1 MKIRLRA
8 LAVLAAAGLC
18 LGAGGTALA
27 AEGPL
32 PAAARAVGTFEELK
46 AALAAPGSDDIVLTG
61 TIQVTE
67 LLPVN
72 GEKTLSAQ
80 GGGLTRAAGAT
91 GGLLA
96 VQPGA
101 SLTLENLQIDGNRAA
116 GAASAAL
123 VQVGAPA
130 TLTLASGCTLQNSLV
145 QGAGTTGGGV
155 FATGTGATV
164 AVQEGALVQNC
175 SCTGRGGGGLA
186 LTQGAQLNMSGGSVS
201 QNSVANYGGG
211 VYLLDA
217 GFSMSGGELTGNSA
231 ASGGGV
237 ALFGS
242 AVDPVAGRAQLSL
255 LGSARIAGNSA
266 ATTGG
271 TEVGYGGGVYQAG
284 GNLVIDSPEAVVEE
298 NAAAKEGGGLY
309 LTYYSTSPYPEGI
322 LSLKQGTVQRN
333 TALYWGGGISSR
345 EGLLR
350 MSGGL
355 VAENRVLTTEET
367 TASGTFY
374 GGGGISAETATGFGG
389 VGQVELTGGTIRQNS
404 AENCYG
410 GGLFCWG
417 SNDTDTPPLL
427 AGTDI
432 LQNSAKYGGGI
443 ANAGRASSQNDT
455 VLRMTGGRVEENTA
469 TVDGGGVYN
478 AEMPYFTRPTA
489 DKVQVQFLFEGGSIR
504 QNSAG
509 GLGGGVYNAR
519 GRTPANPN
527 DRQTSVGRM
536 AFIMSDAA
544 LLYDNTAGTGG
555 DDAWN
560 DNGVM
565 VLRRSYGPNSQGQP
579 FAGWFTDDPDHRYTV
594 GDTALAPDSSLLN
607 RTGEELSSLT
617 GGFAEDSAVE
627 PYGLKAVWDATVPP
641 GPGIDSIW
649 LILGGLILLFTLLA
663 ALLCCRRP
671 QRDCSCRK

>member
-32 PAAARAVGTFEELK
+32 PATARAVGTFEELK

-91 GGLLA
+91 SGLLA

-201 QNSVANYGGG
+201 QNSAANYGGG

-242 AVDPVAGRAQLSL
+242 AVDPAAGRAQLSL

-271 TEVGYGGGVYQAG
+271 TEEGYGGGVYQAG

-309 LTYYSTSPYPEGI
+309 LTY
-322 LSLKQGTVQRN
+322 
-333 TALYWGGGISSR
+333 
-345 EGLLR
+345 
-350 MSGGL
+350 
-355 VAENRVLTTEET
+355 
-367 TASGTFY
+367 
-374 GGGGISAETATGFGG
+374 
-389 VGQVELTGGTIRQNS
+389 
-404 AENCYG
+404 
-410 GGLFCWG
+410 
-417 SNDTDTPPLL
+417 
-427 AGTDI
+427 
-432 LQNSAKYGGGI
+432 
-443 ANAGRASSQNDT
+443 
-455 VLRMTGGRVEENTA
+455 
-469 TVDGGGVYN
+469 
-478 AEMPYFTRPTA
+478 
-489 DKVQVQFLFEGGSIR
+489 
-504 QNSAG
+504 
-509 GLGGGVYNAR
+509 
-519 GRTPANPN
+519 
-527 DRQTSVGRM
+527 
-536 AFIMSDAA
+536 
-544 LLYDNTAGTGG
+544 
-555 DDAWN
+555 
-560 DNGVM
+560 
-565 VLRRSYGPNSQGQP
+565 
-579 FAGWFTDDPDHRYTV
+579 
-594 GDTALAPDSSLLN
+594 
-607 RTGEELSSLT
+607 
-617 GGFAEDSAVE
+617 
-627 PYGLKAVWDATVPP
+627 
-641 GPGIDSIW
+641 
-649 LILGGLILLFTLLA
+649 
-663 ALLCCRRP
+663 
-671 QRDCSCRK
+671 